1 MKPGPNY
8 KMTKQSKRFLATI
21 VDPHKRASFKAGSI
35 QAELA
40 ALVQPR
46 REKNRRETTTE

>member
-21 VDPHKRASFKAGSI
+21 VDPHKRALFKAGTI

-46 REKNRRETTTE
+46 REKNRKEAPAE